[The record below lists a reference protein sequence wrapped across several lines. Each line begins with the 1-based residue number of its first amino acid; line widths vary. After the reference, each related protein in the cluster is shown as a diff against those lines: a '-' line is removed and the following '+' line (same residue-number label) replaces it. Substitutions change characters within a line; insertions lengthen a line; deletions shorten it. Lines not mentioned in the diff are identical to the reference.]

1 MAARSHQ
8 IASLLQ
14 SLEGAQDV
22 RSQYATIEAW
32 AAQAEVALLEELAVA
47 LSADAD
53 GQYSNSW
60 VPRAILD
67 HLETALALAPGYA
80 QANTLLKLSA
90 TTSAGR
96 PSSIAPRRW
105 LRIAS
110 MLASAQPLDV
120 LVRLFEDL
128 EHSEVHAERL
138 LVLAQE
144 LVIRAI
150 PCDQQPAIVRLLE
163 RMKAQRHPLARLPLT
178 LLPDIE
184 ADIVDYLPRY
194 ASQSTAWSRPEKP
207 DAQPV
212 TQGQP
217 TAIPRTIE
225 EVSDRSRAQRIS
237 MCIRG
242 WETESNGRSEVRI
255 FKVLPSLSAGNIS
268 PAFLRSLP
276 LAALEGA
283 DEQKL
288 IIVPTAPS
296 HIFSTLFA
304 AAANGGAYTSGRYG
318 AYGRLHTWA
327 SLAAIVA
334 NDDTWQVE
342 AVAQQMAGCAWF
354 DIDTTTDWF
363 YQVAWDI
370 LLVALLP
377 DGQHVITFAAT
388 DTD

>member
-32 AAQAEVALLEELAVA
+32 AAQAEVALLEELAAA
-47 LSADAD
+47 LSQEADQQRAD
-53 GQYSNSW
+53 SW
-60 VPRAILD
+60 APLAVRR

-80 QANTLLKLSA
+80 QANTLFKLSA
-90 TTSAGR
+90 ATSAGR
-96 PSSIAPRRW
+96 W
-105 LRIAS
+105 LPIAS

-128 EHSEVHAERL
+128 EHGEVHAERL

-184 ADIVDYLPRY
+184 ADIAGYLPRY
-194 ASQSTAWSRPEKP
+194 ASLSTSWPSPKRP
-207 DAQPV
+207 DTQPV
-212 TQGQP
+212 AAQRQP
-217 TAIPRTIE
+217 AAPPYTIE
-225 EVSDRSRAQRIS
+225 EVGDPARAQRIS
-237 MCIRG
+237 MCVKG

-255 FKVLPSLSAGNIS
+255 FKVSPPLNAVDIC

-276 LAALEGA
+276 LTALEGA

-288 IIVPTAPS
+288 IIVPATPS
-296 HIFSTLFA
+296 QIFSTLFA
-304 AAANGGAYTSGRYG
+304 AAANGGAYSSGRYG
-318 AYGRLHTWA
+318 AYGRLHAWA

-334 NDDTWQVE
+334 NDDTWQIE

-354 DIDTTTDWF
+354 DIGTTTDWF
-363 YQVAWDI
+363 YKVAWDI

>member
-32 AAQAEVALLEELAVA
+32 AAQAEVALLEELAAA
-47 LSADAD
+47 LSADAE

-80 QANTLLKLSA
+80 QANTLFKLSA
-90 TTSAGR
+90 ATSAGR
-96 PSSIAPRRW
+96 W
-105 LRIAS
+105 LYIAS

-120 LVRLFEDL
+120 LVRLFEEY
-128 EHSEVHAERL
+128 EHSETHAELL

-150 PCDQQPAIVRLLE
+150 PCDQQPAIARLFE
-163 RMKAQRHPLARLPLT
+163 RMKAQRHPLTRLPLT

-184 ADIVDYLPRY
+184 ADIAGYLPHY
-194 ASQSTAWSRPEKP
+194 ASRSTAWSSPKRP
-207 DAQPV
+207 DTQPV
-212 TQGQP
+212 VAQRQP
-217 TAIPRTIE
+217 ATTLYTIE
-225 EVSDRSRAQRIS
+225 EVHDAARAQRIS
-237 MCIRG
+237 MCVKG
-242 WETESNGRSEVRI
+242 WETESNGQSEVRI
-255 FKVLPSLSAGNIS
+255 FKVLPLLSAGDIS

-288 IIVPTAPS
+288 IIVPAAPQR
-296 HIFSTLFA
+296 IFSTLFA
-304 AAANGGAYTSGRYG
+304 AAANGGAYSSGRYG
-318 AYGRLHTWA
+318 AYGRLHAWA

-334 NDDTWQVE
+334 DDDTWQVE

-354 DIDTTTDWF
+354 DIDTTTNWF